1 MPVVAC
7 SAWDLIAST
16 PVRWVESPLGI
27 LPCTTRHTLT
37 PKAVSPKPQ
46 KTFFTNV
53 RPSLAEPLFTVDL
66 NHDKPGTYDFGFINS
81 SKYTGDIKYL
91 PVDNSQGFWGVTSTS
106 YGIGDSSNMKEKSM
120 NAIVDTGTTLLL
132 VPKKV
137 LKAYYKHVDG
147 AKDSSDAGGY
157 IFPCD
162 TTLPDFLIGFG
173 DYTAVIPGSAVNN
186 SVIDDTSKSSTR
198 SLLSIPNPL
207 CDPVY

>member
-1 MPVVAC
+1 MT
-7 SAWDLIAST
+7 S
-16 PVRWVESPLGI
+16 
-27 LPCTTRHTLT
+27 
-37 PKAVSPKPQ
+37 KAVSPEPQ

-53 RPSLAEPLFTVDL
+53 RPSLAKPLFTVNL
-66 NHDKPGTYDFGFINS
+66 NHDKPGSYDFGFIDS

-106 YGIGDSSNMKEKSM
+106 YGVGDSSNMKTKSI

-137 LKAYYKHVDG
+137 LKAYYKQVEG

-157 IFPCD
+157 IFPCA

-173 DYTAVIPGSAVNN
+173 DYTAVIPGSAINN
-186 SVIDDTSKSSTR
+186 SVVDDSSKSPSNALS
-198 SLLSIPNPL
+198 SLPELRWG
-207 CDPVY
+207 PVY